1 MPTLKLD
8 DLKITRR
15 QSITLQWH
23 RKSKQWWAVLWQ
35 DEDFLT
41 GSENDTAIAALSEL
55 LVEIGHRPDDMN

>member
-8 DLKITRR
+8 DLQISRR

-35 DEDFLT
+35 DEKPLT
-41 GSENDTAIAALSEL
+41 ASENDTAINALAEL
-55 LVEIGHRPDDMN
+55 LIEIGHRPDNMN